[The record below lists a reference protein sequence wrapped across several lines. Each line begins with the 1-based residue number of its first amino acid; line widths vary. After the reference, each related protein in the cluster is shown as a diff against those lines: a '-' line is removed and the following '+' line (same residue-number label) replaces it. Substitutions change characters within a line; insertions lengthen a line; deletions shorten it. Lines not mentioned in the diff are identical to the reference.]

1 MENLYNKLESYNKQN
16 YCPMHMPGH
25 KRNTELLGSKLPYN
39 IDITEIDG
47 FDDLHNSQGVI
58 KEIQEKAQK
67 LFGTGQKS
75 FECGRFGTGPK
86 SFILVNGSTCGL
98 LAGIR
103 AVVKPRRQNTS
114 C

>member
-1 MENLYNKLESYNKQN
+1 MENLYNKLESY
-16 YCPMHMPGH
+16 
-25 KRNTELLGSKLPYN
+25 
-39 IDITEIDG
+39 
-47 FDDLHNSQGVI
+47 NSQGVI

>member
-1 MENLYNKLESYNKQN
+1 MEDLYNKLESYNKQN

-25 KRNTELLGSKLPYN
+25 KRNTKMLGNKLPYN

-47 FDDLHNSQGVI
+47 FDDLHNPQGII
-58 KEIQEKAQK
+58 KEIEEKAK
-67 LFGTGQKS
+67 RLFGTDQ
-75 FECGRFGTGPK
+75 K